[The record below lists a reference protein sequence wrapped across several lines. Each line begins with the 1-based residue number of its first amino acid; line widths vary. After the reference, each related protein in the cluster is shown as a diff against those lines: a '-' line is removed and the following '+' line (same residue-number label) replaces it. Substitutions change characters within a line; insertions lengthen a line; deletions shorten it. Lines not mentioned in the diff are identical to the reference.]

1 MRRVKLGLIPPY
13 GLAPVEDGSFARA
26 FARLAEELGFESLWP
41 VEHVVEPVEYRS
53 RYPYGPSGRM
63 PVEGLALPDPLAWL
77 AFVAGATSRIRLAP
91 GMLILPQRNPVV
103 LAKELASLD
112 RLSGGRLSLG
122 VGLGWLREE
131 ADAVGTGF
139 DDRAERAEEAIA
151 AMRALWREDVA
162 SFAGKHVAFSR
173 VRCSPKPLAAAGVP
187 IVIGGH
193 SRAAA
198 RRAGRIGDGFFPL
211 GVTLDRLVEL
221 RAELAVSARAAG
233 RDPEQIEI
241 TCLGPVDPDAA
252 RGYEAEGVTRMVVF
266 APSGDLDAL
275 PGLLAP
281 QFRT

>member
-1 MRRVKLGLIPPY
+1 MKLGIIPPY
-13 GLAPVEDGSFARA
+13 GLAPVEDGDFARA

-41 VEHVVEPVEYRS
+41 VEHVIEPVDYRS
-53 RYPYGPSGRM
+53 RYPYDASGRM

-77 AFVAGATSRIRLAP
+77 GFVAGATSRIRLAP

-103 LAKELASLD
+103 LAKELATLD
-112 RLSGGRLSLG
+112 RLSGGRLMLG

-131 ADAVGTGF
+131 AEAVGTGF
-139 DDRAERAEEAIA
+139 DNRAERAEEAIA

-173 VRCSPKPLAAAGVP
+173 VRCSPKPLQSGGVP

-193 SRAAA
+193 SKAAA

-211 GVTLDRLVEL
+211 GTTLDRLVEL
-221 RAELAVSARAAG
+221 RAELASSARAAA
-233 RDPEQIEI
+233 REPDEIEI
-241 TCLGPVDPDAA
+241 TCLGPADPEAA
-252 RGYEAEGVTRMVVF
+252 RGYAAEGVARMVVF

-275 PGLLAP
+275 PRLLAP
-281 QFRT
+281 LFEA

>member
-1 MRRVKLGLIPPY
+1 VKLGIIPPY
-13 GLAPVEDGSFARA
+13 GLAPVEDGDFARA

-41 VEHVVEPVEYRS
+41 VEHVVEPVDYRS
-53 RYPYGPSGRM
+53 RYPYDPSGRM
-63 PVEGLALPDPLAWL
+63 PVEGLALPDPLMWL
-77 AFVAGATSRIRLAP
+77 GFVAGATARIRLAP

-112 RLSGGRLSLG
+112 RLSGGRLMLG

-131 ADAVGTGF
+131 AEAIGSSF
-139 DDRAERAEEAIA
+139 DDRGERAEEAIA
-151 AMRALWREDVA
+151 AMRELWREDVA
-162 SFAGKHVAFSR
+162 SFAGKHIQFSR
-173 VRCSPKPLAAAGVP
+173 VRCSPKPLQSGGVP

-221 RAELAVSARAAG
+221 RAELAASARAAA
-233 RDPEQIEI
+233 RSPDKIEI

-252 RGYEAEGVTRMVVF
+252 RGYAAEGVARMVVF

-275 PGLLAP
+275 PRLLAP
-281 QFRT
+281 LFQA

>member
-1 MRRVKLGLIPPY
+1 VKLGLIPPY
-13 GLAPVEDGSFARA
+13 GLAPVEDGDFARA

-41 VEHVVEPVEYRS
+41 VEHVIEPVDYRS
-53 RYPYGPSGRM
+53 RYPYDASGRM

-77 AFVAGATSRIRLAP
+77 GFVAGATSRIRLAP

-103 LAKELASLD
+103 LAKELATLD
-112 RLSGGRLSLG
+112 RLSGGRLMLG

-131 ADAVGTGF
+131 AEAVGSGF
-139 DDRAERAEEAIA
+139 DDRAERAEESIA

-173 VRCSPKPLAAAGVP
+173 VRCSPKPLQPGGVP

-193 SRAAA
+193 SKAAA

-211 GVTLDRLVEL
+211 GTTLDRLVEL
-221 RAELAVSARAAG
+221 RRELESSARAAA
-233 RDPEQIEI
+233 REPDEIEI
-241 TCLGPVDPDAA
+241 TCLGPADPEAA
-252 RGYEAEGVTRMVVF
+252 RGYAAEGVARMVVF

-275 PGLLAP
+275 PRLLAP
-281 QFRT
+281 LFET